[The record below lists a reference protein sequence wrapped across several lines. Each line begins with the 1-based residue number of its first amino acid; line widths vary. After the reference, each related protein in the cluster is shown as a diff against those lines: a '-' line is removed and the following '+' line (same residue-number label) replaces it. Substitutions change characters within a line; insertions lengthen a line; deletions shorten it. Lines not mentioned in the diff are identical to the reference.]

1 MQNVNNNANILFHNI
16 DNFNSYRKQTVVMT
30 TNITPSSMK
39 RKFQI
44 YPDVPLN
51 KYLELY
57 EQVFDIDLY
66 AYRVSFLH
74 EKQHIMRLDEIKQ
87 KMKDEKDK
95 EIEVQLVVESVGG

>member
-1 MQNVNNNANILFHNI
+1 
-16 DNFNSYRKQTVVMT
+16 MT
-30 TNITPSSMK
+30 TNITEENKK

-74 EKQHIMRLDEIKQ
+74 KNQLILKLEEIKF
-87 KMKDEKDK
+87 
-95 EIEVQLVVESVGG
+95 

>member
-1 MQNVNNNANILFHNI
+1 
-16 DNFNSYRKQTVVMT
+16 
-30 TNITPSSMK
+30 MK

-74 EKQHIMRLDEIKQ
+74 GNQHIMRLDEIKQ
-87 KMKDEKDK
+87 NKMKDEKDK
-95 EIEVQLVVESVGG
+95 EIDI